1 MDPLTDDTLDRLAR
15 LSGLSLT
22 AAEIEQLRPIAT
34 RTVKMLERL
43 ESLPLSAVEPAIQF
57 RIL

>member
-22 AAEIEQLRPIAT
+22 TAEIEALRPLAT
-34 RTVKMLERL
+34 RTAEMLERL
-43 ESLPLSAVEPAIQF
+43 ESLPLSAVEPATQF